1 MVPKSRVS
9 NPSMF
14 KGVFYT
20 ELGDEQALLFWKK
33 TIHDNEWLIF
43 MVFMLP

>member
-20 ELGDEQALLFWKK
+20 ELGDEQALLFIKNP
-33 TIHDNEWLIF
+33 IDEWLIF
-43 MVFMLP
+43 TVFMLR